1 MKIYVMKFFK
11 YIKMCML
18 LNRTRIL
25 EIVQELD
32 VAKCTIIMS
41 ILLLKMI
48 ETSEKISPLISS
60 LNFTR
65 TNRIE

>member
-1 MKIYVMKFFK
+1 
-11 YIKMCML
+11 ML